1 MIQLLVGSYSGG
13 EPDGIRLVEFDPA
26 TGNLSV
32 AAVLEG
38 APDASYFAYDRTGR
52 RVYVTDEAGGRV
64 GAFGLAGDARS
75 LAPLGYLSAEAEL
88 PCYLA
93 LSPDRTHLACANYGS
108 DVVAVFALDAD
119 GALRAGP
126 QVLHGTQP
134 AETGHA
140 HWVQWSPDGDRL
152 YAVDLGHNEVRSWP
166 YDIASGR
173 LGDPTTAFAAPPKAG
188 PRHLA
193 FHPDGRFAYLL
204 TEYSNT
210 ITVLEREADGRLTGV
225 ETLPS
230 LPPGFGGTSYG
241 AHIQISDDGEV
252 VHVSNRGHNS
262 VASFRIAD
270 DGRLAPLQTVACGGD
285 WPRFFLLLGQ
295 HLIVANQK
303 SDSLVVFNVA
313 ADGTLSPTG
322 RSLSLPQPVMIL
334 AL

>member
-1 MIQLLVGSYSGG
+1 MIQLLVGSYSAG
-13 EPDGIRLVEFDPA
+13 EPDGIRLVDFDPA

-52 RVYVTDEAGGRV
+52 RLYVTDEAGARV

-75 LAPLGYLSAEAEL
+75 LTPLGYLPAEAEL

-108 DVVAVFALDAD
+108 DVVAVFALDAA

-126 QVLHGTQP
+126 QILHGTQP
-134 AETGHA
+134 KTGHA
-140 HWVQWSPDGDRL
+140 HWAQWSPEGDRL
-152 YAVDLGHNEVRSWP
+152 YAVDLGHDEIRCWP
-166 YDIASGR
+166 YDTASGR
-173 LGDPTTAFAAPPKAG
+173 LGAPNAAFAAPPNAG

-210 ITVLEREADGRLTGV
+210 ITALEREADGRLTEL

-230 LPPGFGGTSYG
+230 LPAGFGGTSYG

-252 VHVSNRGHNS
+252 VYLSNRGHNS
-262 VASFRIAD
+262 IASFRVAG
-270 DGRLAPLQTVACGGD
+270 DGQLTPLQTVACGGD

-295 HLIVANQK
+295 HLIVAHQK
-303 SDSLVVFNVA
+303 SDNLVVFNVA
-313 ADGTLSPTG
+313 ADGTLSPAG
-322 RSLSLPQPVMIL
+322 RTLSLPQPVMIL
-334 AL
+334 AV